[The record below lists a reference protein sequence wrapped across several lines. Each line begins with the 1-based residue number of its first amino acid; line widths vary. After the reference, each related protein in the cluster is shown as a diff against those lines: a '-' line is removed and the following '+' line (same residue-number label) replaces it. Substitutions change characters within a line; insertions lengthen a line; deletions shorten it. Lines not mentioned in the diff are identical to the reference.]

1 MIDAERILQETY
13 PDFKFG
19 KDNKL
24 VVQALKKTDP
34 RRRFQRRYP

>member
-13 PDFKFG
+13 PDFKLG

-24 VVQALKKTDP
+24 AIKAFCSALQK
-34 RRRFQRRYP
+34 